1 MEVARE
7 EIYYPTEVKPTPSKS
22 ANKKLQKNKQRKK
35 LQKQNKEMQKKYR
48 REKLFFCAMILMISI
63 ISLGL
68 LLRYVMITEARHD
81 IHRLNAAIT
90 ELKNDERTLRIE
102 VESLARSNR
111 VEMEATER
119 LKMIYPDTREVNY
132 IQVDTDE
139 VNRITNHLEGFDNRI
154 VPSQGFMERANENL
168 RQWLSRVEA
177 LF

>member
-7 EIYYPTEVKPTPSKS
+7 EIYYPEEAEPKPSKS
-22 ANKKLQKNKQRKK
+22 PKKKLQKNKQRKK
-35 LQKQNKEMQKKYR
+35 LQKQSKEMQKKYR
-48 REKLFFCAMILMISI
+48 REKLFFCAMILMISV

-68 LLRYVMITEARHD
+68 LLRYLMITEARHD

-111 VEMEATER
+111 VELEATER
-119 LKMIYPDTREVNY
+119 LEMIYPDTREINY
-132 IQVDTDE
+132 IQVDADE
-139 VNRITNHLEGFDNRI
+139 VTRIANHLEGFDNRI
-154 VPSQGFMERANENL
+154 VPNQGFMEKANENL
-168 RQWLSRVEA
+168 RQWLSKVEA

>member
-1 MEVARE
+1 MEVTRE
-7 EIYYPTEVKPTPSKS
+7 EIYYPEEVDHKPSKS
-22 ANKKLQKNKQRKK
+22 AKKKLQKNKQRKK
-35 LQKQNKEMQKKYR
+35 LQKQSKEMQKKYR
-48 REKLFFCAMILMISI
+48 WEKLFFCAMILMITV

-111 VEMEATER
+111 VENEAIER
-119 LKMIYPDTREVNY
+119 LEMMYPDTREVNY
-132 IQVDTDE
+132 IQVDTNE
-139 VNRITNHLEGFDNRI
+139 VSRITNHLEGFDNRVI
-154 VPSQGFMERANENL
+154 PNQGFMEKANENL

>member
-7 EIYYPTEVKPTPSKS
+7 VIYYPEEVEYKPSKS
-22 ANKKLQKNKQRKK
+22 AKKKLQKNKQRKK

-48 REKLFFCAMILMISI
+48 REKLFFCAMILMISV

-81 IHRLNAAIT
+81 IHQLNATIT
-90 ELKNDERTLRIE
+90 DLKNDERVLRIE

-111 VEMEATER
+111 VEFEATER
-119 LKMIYPDTREVNY
+119 LEMIYPDTREINY
-132 IQVDTDE
+132 IQVDSNE
-139 VNRITNHLEGFDNRI
+139 VDRIANHLADFEILEKPNYGFI
-154 VPSQGFMERANENL
+154 EKANESV
-168 RQWLSRVEA
+168 RQWLSKVEA